1 MTARSEIPAP
11 EGLRSM
17 IVRSETD
24 RSMTVPDFTNKT
36 VRLVLRMANEMSLE
50 VDIRGSGRAFKQSP
64 PPGATAPVDAPVS
77 IWFQ

>member
-1 MTARSEIPAP
+1 
-11 EGLRSM
+11 M

-36 VRLVLRMANEMSLE
+36 MRFVLKMANDMTLE

-64 PPGATAPVDAPVS
+64 PPGAKAPVDAPVS
-77 IWFQ
+77 VWFQ